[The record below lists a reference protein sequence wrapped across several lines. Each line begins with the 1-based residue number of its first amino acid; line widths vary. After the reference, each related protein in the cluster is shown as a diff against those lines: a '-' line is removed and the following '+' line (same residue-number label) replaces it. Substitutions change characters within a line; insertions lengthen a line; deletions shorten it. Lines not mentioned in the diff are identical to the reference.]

1 MELFIATSTETLCM
15 AYLQPLLDDSG
26 GPTVHVHVV
35 GSDSPNDRWRG
46 TEREM
51 TTLRSITHD
60 HLYLSCCTV
69 Q

>member
-35 GSDSPNDRWRG
+35 GSDK
-46 TEREM
+46 
-51 TTLRSITHD
+51 
-60 HLYLSCCTV
+60 LS
-69 Q
+69 